1 MVSNGTPGSRVNELS
16 WTIGGAQ
23 GSGVDSSATVFSR
36 AIAYGGLSVYGK
48 REYYSN
54 IKGEHSYFVVRAC
67 ERPIRSHID
76 RLHLLATFDEETIF
90 RHAREV
96 VDDGA
101 IVYDPGQAKAKI
113 ADVPTLDRPI
123 VEDLTTHLVSRGL
136 GFTVEDML
144 KSVRDRGVNLVPVP
158 YTDLL
163 TQVANENK
171 IDQLSKIARMV
182 NMFAVA
188 ASFGL
193 LDYEYEMMARA
204 LRSVFRAKASVAEMN
219 VKGALKAYDYV
230 RGKYPEFSYRLKPV
244 PFPEG
249 ERRVLLTGAQAIGL
263 GKVLGGMRFQTYYP
277 ITPAS
282 DESEYI
288 EANQVIDVEGRVAAD
303 PPEGEARMLDKESVV
318 VIQTEDEI
326 AAITMAIGAALTG
339 ARSATC
345 TSGPGFCLMMEGI
358 GWAGINEVPVVIT
371 LYQRAGPSTGM
382 PTRHEQG
389 DLRFALHAGHGDVP
403 RIIVASGDF
412 EEGFYDAVRAF
423 NYAERYQMPVI
434 HLVDKAIANSTMT
447 MPILDPAQVRIDRGL
462 LVDGNGGGGG
472 EYRRFAF
479 TEDGVSPRAV
489 VGQSGTIFWNTGDEH
504 DERGHI
510 TEDPRLRNLM
520 MEKRFRKLELADRE
534 IPEADKVHWFGDP
547 DAKLVLVSW
556 GSTKGAILDAMD
568 RLAADGIR
576 AGFLQVRLMSPFPA
590 DLVARRLGKAKTLV
604 NIEMNFGA
612 QFAGVL
618 REKTGIVPTHHVL
631 KYNGRPM
638 SSDEVYEAVRAI
650 AKKTAAKKQVLTR
663 GA

>member
-1 MVSNGTPGSRVNELS
+1 MRDEDAPGLRVNDLS

-36 AIAYGGLSVYGK
+36 AVAHGGLSVYGK

-54 IKGEHSYFVVRAC
+54 IKGEHSYFQVRVNAA
-67 ERPIRSHID
+67 PIRSHVD
-76 RLHLLATFDEETIF
+76 RLHLLATFDQETVF
-90 RHAREV
+90 RHARSV
-96 VDDGA
+96 VDNGA
-101 IVYDPGQAKAKI
+101 IVYDSSQVKTRI
-113 ADVPTLDRPI
+113 ADVPTLDPPI
-123 VEDLTTHLVSRGL
+123 AQDLTTYLVARGL
-136 GFTVEDML
+136 GFTLDDML
-144 KSVRDRGVNLVPVP
+144 RSARDRGVNLVPVP
-158 YTDLL
+158 YTEML
-163 TQVANENK
+163 TQVANENS

-193 LDYEYEMMARA
+193 LDFDYEFMARG
-204 LRSVFRAKASVAEMN
+204 LRTVFRSKASVAEMN
-219 VKGALKAYDYV
+219 VKGARKAYEAV
-230 RGKYPEFSYRLKPV
+230 RGKYPEFPYRLAPR

-249 ERRVLLTGAQAIGL
+249 ETRVLLTGAQAIGL

-288 EANQVIDVEGRVAAD
+288 EANQV
-303 PPEGEARMLDKESVV
+303 LDLNGSSGVGSPGDGKGSVV
-318 VIQTEDEI
+318 VMQTEDEI
-326 AAITMAIGAALTG
+326 AAITMAVGAALAG

-403 RIIVASGDF
+403 RIVLASGDF
-412 EEGFYDAVRAF
+412 EDSFYDAVRAF

-434 HLVDKAIANSTMT
+434 HIVDKAIANSTMT
-447 MPILDPAQVRIDRGL
+447 MPIPDPAAVRIHRGL
-462 LVDGNGGGGG
+462 MANGDGGTKDA
-472 EYRRFAF
+472 YRRFAV
-479 TEDGVSPRAV
+479 TDSGVSPRAV
-489 VGQSGTIFWNTGDEH
+489 VGQPGTIFWNTGDEH

-510 TEDPRLRNLM
+510 TEDPRLRNVM
-520 MEKRFRKLELADRE
+520 MEKRFRKLDLADRE
-534 IPEADKVHWFGDP
+534 IPESDKVHWFGDP
-547 DAKLVLVSW
+547 KADVVLVSW

-568 RLAADGIR
+568 RLAAEGTR
-576 AGFLQVRLMSPFPA
+576 VGFLEVRLMSPFPA
-590 DLVARRLGKAKTLV
+590 APVVRRLAGARTLV
-604 NIEMNFGA
+604 DVEMNFAA
-612 QFAGVL
+612 QFAGLL
-618 REKTGIVPTHHVL
+618 REKTGLAPSYFVL

-638 SSDEVYEAVRAI
+638 SSDEVHDAI
-650 AKKTAAKKQVLTR
+650 RDIARGTAPHRQVLSH

>member
-1 MVSNGTPGSRVNELS
+1 MTKDEPEPRVNELS

-76 RLHLLATFDEETIF
+76 RLHLLATFDEETVF

-101 IVYDPGQAKAKI
+101 IVYDPSQAKAKI

-123 VEDLTTHLVSRGL
+123 AEDLTTYLVSRGL
-136 GFTVEDML
+136 GLTMEDLL
-144 KSVRDRGVNLVPVP
+144 KSARDRGVNLVAVP
-158 YTDLL
+158 YADLL
-163 TQVANENK
+163 TEVANENK
-171 IDQLSKIARMV
+171 IDQLSKIGRMV

-193 LDYEYEMMARA
+193 LDYDYEMMARA

-219 VKGALKAYDYV
+219 VKGARKAYEHV

-263 GKVLGGMRFQTYYP
+263 GKVLGGMRLQTYYP

-288 EANQVIDVEGRVAAD
+288 EANQVIDVEGTVPAD
-303 PPEGEARMLDKESVV
+303 PPAGEAELLGKQSVV
-318 VIQTEDEI
+318 VMQTEDEI
-326 AAITMAIGAALTG
+326 AAVTMAIGAALAGTR
-339 ARSATC
+339 AATC

-358 GWAGINEVPVVIT
+358 GWAGINEVPLVIT

-403 RIIVASGDF
+403 RIVLASGDF

-447 MPILDPAQVRIDRGL
+447 MPILDPARVRIDRGL
-462 LVDGNGGGGG
+462 LLNGNGGTSG
-472 EYRRFAF
+472 EYHRFAF
-479 TEDGVSPRAV
+479 TEDGVSPRV
-489 VGQSGTIFWNTGDEH
+489 PVGHPGAIFWNTGDEH

-510 TEDPRLRNLM
+510 TEDPKLRNLM

-534 IPEADKVHWFGDP
+534 IPEEDKLHWFGDP
-547 DAKLVLVSW
+547 DAKLVIVSW

-568 RLAADGIR
+568 RLAADGIKV
-576 AGFLQVRLMSPFPA
+576 GFLEVRLMSPFPTEA
-590 DLVARRLGKAKTLV
+590 VARRLAKATKLV
-604 NIEMNFGA
+604 NIEMNFAA

-618 REKTGIVPTHHVL
+618 REKTGIAATHHVL

-638 SSDEVYEAVRAI
+638 SSDEVYEAVRAV
-650 AKKTAAKKQVLTR
+650 AKRKAARRQVLTR